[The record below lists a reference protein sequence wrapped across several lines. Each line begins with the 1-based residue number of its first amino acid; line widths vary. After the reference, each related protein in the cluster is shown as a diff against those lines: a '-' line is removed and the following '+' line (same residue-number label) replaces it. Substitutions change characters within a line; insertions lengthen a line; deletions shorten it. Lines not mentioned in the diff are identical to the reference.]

1 MSSSSDQIQV
11 PGVTN
16 TFTCWILA
24 PAQPNPILGLF
35 LMDIILF
42 SSHLQL
48 GYELFPHDSQPRR
61 MNTHIHSEGLG
72 YVLDQDREWGL
83 EGVAIMSELCLR
95 PDSTVS
101 SPAPSQDPLWS
112 NRLL

>member
-1 MSSSSDQIQV
+1 MTSSRDQIQV
-11 PGVTN
+11 PGVAN
-16 TFTCWILA
+16 TFTCWIVS
-24 PAQPNPILGLF
+24 PAQPYPTLGLF
-35 LMDIILF
+35 LMNIILF

-61 MNTHIHSEGLG
+61 MNTHIHSEDLG
-72 YVLDQDREWGL
+72 YMLDRDREWGL
-83 EGVAIMSELCLR
+83 EGMAVMFELCLR
-95 PDSTVS
+95 PDSTFP